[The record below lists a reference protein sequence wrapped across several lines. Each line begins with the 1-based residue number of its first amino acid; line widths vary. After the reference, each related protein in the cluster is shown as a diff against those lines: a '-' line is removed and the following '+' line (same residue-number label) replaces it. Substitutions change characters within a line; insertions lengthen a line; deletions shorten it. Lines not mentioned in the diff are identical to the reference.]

1 MEIALL
7 QAFVEVAKHGSFS
20 VAAESLHLTQP
31 AVSKRVAQLEAELEV
46 RLFDRIGRTVSL
58 TSTGT
63 TLLPRAQR
71 LINDAR
77 ELKRLVDDLAG
88 EVRGR
93 LLMATS
99 HHVGLHRLPG
109 PLKQFTANYPQVEL
123 DIRFMDSEVACR
135 GVETGELEL
144 AVVTLPPTASKN
156 LSTLPIWRDPLAF
169 MAGVD
174 HPLASQARLTLDEL
188 AGHPAV
194 LPGESTYTRQILAGA
209 LRERGVEL
217 RVSMTTNYLET
228 LRMLVATGLGWSLL
242 PATLL
247 DDDVVALQVDD
258 MQLTRTLGVVTHRE
272 RTLSNAARQMIET
285 CRPG

>member
-1 MEIALL
+1 
-7 QAFVEVAKHGSFS
+7 
-20 VAAESLHLTQP
+20 
-31 AVSKRVAQLEAELEV
+31 
-46 RLFDRIGRTVSL
+46 
-58 TSTGT
+58 
-63 TLLPRAQR
+63 
-71 LINDAR
+71 
-77 ELKRLVDDLAG
+77 
-88 EVRGR
+88 
-93 LLMATS
+93 
-99 HHVGLHRLPG
+99 
-109 PLKQFTANYPQVEL
+109 
-123 DIRFMDSEVACR
+123 
-135 GVETGELEL
+135 
-144 AVVTLPPTASKN
+144 VTLA
-156 LSTLPIWRDPLAF
+156 
-169 MAGVD
+169 
-174 HPLASQARLTLDEL
+174 EL